1 MLGLSHVALQMALCS
16 AAANLPGDA
25 VIPIHVRMAYRV
37 GEPEFDKTYKIATD
51 DGTSA
56 FAEFD
61 IRQGQYLLIVEAP
74 TLHCGA
80 AKFVSVLKDQNRK
93 IVLALVPSPLPK
105 MRPQYLMEGTAPIS
119 FLYTK
124 PTYVLIDKSVACN
137 TSVVAPKPA
146 QIDYEYDQ
154 GAYYLW
160 MYGDP
165 AIAEQSPTLALR
177 LRTPTGLAHYVR
189 INVPYVDAMNP
200 GWPGSL
206 RLDVTEDMIDG
217 LATEKTDVL
226 LCPKMWETS
235 VGGA

>member
-16 AAANLPGDA
+16 AASNAPENA
-25 VIPIHVRMAYRV
+25 TIPVRVRMAYRV
-37 GEPEFDKTYKIATD
+37 GDPEFDKTFKVPASD
-51 DGTSA
+51 ASA
-56 FAEFD
+56 EFVEFD
-61 IRQGQYLLIVEAP
+61 IRSGQYLLIAEAP
-74 TLHCGA
+74 TLHCA
-80 AKFVSVLKDQNRK
+80 TTRFVAILKDQNRK
-93 IVLALVPSPLPK
+93 LVVSLVPSPPPK
-105 MRPQYLMEGTAPIS
+105 PRPQFLIDGTAPTS

-137 TSVVAPKPA
+137 APVLAPKPA
-146 QIDYEYDQ
+146 QIEYEYDQ

-165 AIAEQSPTLALR
+165 VLAAQSPTLALR

-189 INVPYVDAMNP
+189 VDIPYADSAAP

-206 RLDVTEDMIDG
+206 RLDISEDMIDN
-217 LATEKTDVL
+217 LATDKTDVL

-235 VGGA
+235 VRG

>member
-1 MLGLSHVALQMALCS
+1 MLGLSHVALQVALCS
-16 AAANLPGDA
+16 AASNAPENA
-25 VIPIHVRMAYRV
+25 TIPVRVRMAYRV
-37 GEPEFDKTYKIATD
+37 GDPELDKTFKVPIAD
-51 DGTSA
+51 ASA
-56 FAEFD
+56 EFVEFD
-61 IRQGQYLLIVEAP
+61 IRSGQYLLIVDAP
-74 TLHCGA
+74 SLHCA
-80 AKFVSVLKDQNRK
+80 TTKFVAILKDQNRK
-93 IVLALVPSPLPK
+93 LVVSLVPNPPPK
-105 MRPQYLMEGTAPIS
+105 QRAQFLIDGTAPTS

-137 TSVVAPKPA
+137 APVLAPKPA
-146 QIDYEYDQ
+146 QIEYEYDQ

-165 AIAEQSPTLALR
+165 AAAADNPTIALR

-189 INVPYVDAMNP
+189 FNVPYADVMGD

-206 RLDVTEDMIDG
+206 HFDISEDMIDN

-235 VGGA
+235 VRG